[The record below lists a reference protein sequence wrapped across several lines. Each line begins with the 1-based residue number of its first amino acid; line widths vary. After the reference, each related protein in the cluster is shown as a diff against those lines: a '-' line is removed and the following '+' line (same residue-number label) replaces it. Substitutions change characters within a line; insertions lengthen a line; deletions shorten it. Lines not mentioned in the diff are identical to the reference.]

1 MRVNIASANATAV
14 EGENKAIV
22 TIANS
27 AATAESGKAEALRF
41 QRVLIVVLHVFLT
54 QSVWL
59 VDTIVA
65 ERLSIK

>member
-1 MRVNIASANATAV
+1 MVFVWLFECDTHVLIL
-14 EGENKAIV
+14 
-22 TIANS
+22 
-27 AATAESGKAEALRF
+27 ATAEVTTPSKALRF